1 MPATPAPPV
10 TPRESPA
17 FARAV
22 DPLGHR
28 VHVAI
33 AGAFT
38 FVLPLGMVPGAK
50 DVLLIVLFVYTL
62 MRLPKISKCF
72 GPLFQDPL
80 AWWILAW
87 PVWLAIS
94 LLWSPSPDFGGEELR
109 AWRMLLVP
117 LILWPVMQQFRLLI
131 ITFALGCGVVVLVQ
145 LGQVIGIPGFEL
157 DIQGRADAWMH
168 PILAGAMLVSAAIWM
183 LTGVLQWRGDRAA
196 AMAAGLIVVVVGLV
210 LTGSRGPWVSL
221 AVAGTMLVIGTLVL
235 CRTARRRTV
244 TMGALGLVAIGGL
257 ILLDVYVLS
266 GRLTG
271 PIQSRIETALV
282 ETDSSAG
289 DDHYEIELGGW
300 HRTPVGYRLLVWQAA
315 RDVFFEHPVLGIGGG
330 GLSAELDEAWW
341 LSDPQ
346 AAAAGIPLSQQHLN
360 PHSMYLQVLASTGL
374 IGCLL
379 LVIPMILA
387 ASRLLGRVGDPV
399 FFGAAFVLVAWAA
412 GAAFDAYQMMT
423 AQVAVLMLVYAAA
436 MMTRPVRRELAT

>member
-1 MPATPAPPV
+1 
-10 TPRESPA
+10 
-17 FARAV
+17 
-22 DPLGHR
+22 
-28 VHVAI
+28 
-33 AGAFT
+33 
-38 FVLPLGMVPGAK
+38 MVPGAK
-50 DVLLIVLFVYTL
+50 DVLLVALLIYTVL
-62 MRLPKISKCF
+62 RQPKIHRCY
-72 GPLFQDPL
+72 GPLFRDPL

-87 PVWLAIS
+87 PAWFAIS
-94 LLWSPSPDFGGEELR
+94 LAWSPAPVFGAEELR

-117 LILWPVMQQFRLLI
+117 LLLWPVMQQYRLLI
-131 ITFALGCGVVVLVQ
+131 ITFVVGCGVVVLVQ
-145 LGQVIGIPGFEL
+145 LGQVIGVPGFEL

-168 PILAGAMLVSAAIWM
+168 PILAGAMLVTAAIWM
-183 LTGVLQWRGDRAA
+183 LAGVLQWRERRAV
-196 AMAAGLIVVVVGLV
+196 AMAACLIVVVVGLA

-235 CRTARRRTV
+235 CPTARRRTV

-271 PIQSRIETALV
+271 PVRSRIETAMV

-300 HRTPVGYRLLVWQAA
+300 HRTPVGYRLLIWEAT
-315 RDVFFEHPVLGIGGG
+315 RNVFLEHPITGIGGG
-330 GLSAELDEAWW
+330 GLSTELDEAWW
-341 LSDPQ
+341 LSDPN
-346 AAAAGIPLSQQHLN
+346 AAAAGIPLREQHLN
-360 PHSMYLQVLASTGL
+360 PHSLYLQVLASTGL

-387 ASRLLGRVGDPV
+387 ASRLLGRAGDPV
-399 FFGAAFVLVAWAA
+399 FFGTTFVLVAWAA

-436 MMTRPVRRELAT
+436 MITRPVRRELAT